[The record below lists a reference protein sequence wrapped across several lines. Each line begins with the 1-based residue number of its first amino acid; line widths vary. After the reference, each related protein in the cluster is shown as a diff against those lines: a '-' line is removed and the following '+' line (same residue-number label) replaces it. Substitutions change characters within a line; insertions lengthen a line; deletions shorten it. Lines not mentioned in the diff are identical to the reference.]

1 MVTGTADGRWQTPP
15 SVAAEPT
22 SVEFRGSKGS
32 VVHGVLAM
40 IVWLGG
46 IHFNI
51 VVVVASFLFLPL
63 PHFFAVLGLL
73 VIFTLIPIDDNSNLG
88 QQLARYI
95 CKHACGYFPVT
106 LHVEDIKAF
115 DPNKAYEPQPV
126 VCTDDSSLFILV
138 LVKVTVT
145 NTSVDH
151 AVFGYEPHSVLPIGS
166 IALNEPT
173 GFMHLPKVKTLAS
186 NAAFHTPFVR
196 HIWTWMGLAPA
207 SRENFLSFLDAGYSC
222 IIVAF
227 LKSRR
232 GFVRIAMEK
241 GKPLVPVFCFGQ
253 SHVYK
258 WWKPSGNLY
267 GQICRAIKFTPMIFW
282 GVLGSPVP
290 YPHPMHVV
298 VGRPIE
304 VKKNPNPTKE
314 EVNKVQSQFIEALHD
329 LFESHKAR
337 AGYPDLQLRVL

>member
-1 MVTGTADGRWQTPP
+1 MVTGTADGRQRTPP
-15 SVAAEPT
+15 SVAVEPT
-22 SVEFRGSKGS
+22 SAEFRGSKGS

-40 IVWLGG
+40 VVWLGG

-88 QQLARYI
+88 QKLARYI

-115 DPNKAYEPQPV
+115 DPNKAY
-126 VCTDDSSLFILV
+126 
-138 LVKVTVT
+138 
-145 NTSVDH
+145 
-151 AVFGYEPHSVLPIGS
+151 VFGYEPHSVLPIGS

-173 GFMHLPKVKTLAS
+173 GFMRLPKVKTLAS

-222 IIVAF
+222 IIVPGGVQEINHIERGSEVAF

-258 WWKPSGNLY
+258 WWKPSGKLY

-282 GVLGSPVP
+282 GVFGSMKYKVSLSKRFTTSLR
-290 YPHPMHVV
+290 
-298 VGRPIE
+298 G
-304 VKKNPNPTKE
+304 TKRGLAIRIFSCE
-314 EVNKVQSQFIEALHD
+314 FFDDLSSSIANRILAKLFLFLHTVYKLD
-329 LFESHKAR
+329 
-337 AGYPDLQLRVL
+337 LRVIRSSCFRASFG